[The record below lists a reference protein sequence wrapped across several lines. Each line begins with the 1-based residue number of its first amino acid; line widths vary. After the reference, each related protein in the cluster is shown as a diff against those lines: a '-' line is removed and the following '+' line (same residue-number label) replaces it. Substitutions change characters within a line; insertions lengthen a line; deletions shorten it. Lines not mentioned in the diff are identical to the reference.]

1 MAELERI
8 APTIPTLPTPIGTN
22 VGSQRRRPPER
33 EPERRSVPGTVAES
47 PLPHNPESD
56 HIDEYV

>member
-1 MAELERI
+1 MADLERI
-8 APTIPTLPTPIGTN
+8 APPLPTLPTPIGRN

-33 EPERRSVPGTVAES
+33 EPERRSVPGTVAEPSS
-47 PLPHNPESD
+47 PRNPEPD